1 MQPEDFQRNFSPRQ
15 NGRVYLLYEIRRR
28 RRAIQRN
35 WCSNNHEQHAEINF
49 LENHFNS
56 RPRTPCSITWF
67 ISSSPCGNCCRR
79 ILEFLRSHPNVT
91 LDIYAAKLFRRFDI
105 RNRRGLRSLMMNGVA
120 IRIMNLEGASSISG
134 KLNANKPHHHAFKL
148 SLCINTR
155 PEKPVAGSLFFCSL
169 ANFLAAT
176 REDSYHCLGLAK
188 H

>member
-35 WCSNNHEQHAEINF
+35 WCSNNHEHAEINF

-105 RNRRGLRSLMMNGVA
+105 RNRRGLRSLMMNGVT
-120 IRIMNLEGASSISG
+120 IRIMNLEDYRYCWRNFVAHQPGEDDYWPQNVTLYFILNSIE
-134 KLNANKPHHHAFKL
+134 LLH
-148 SLCINTR
+148 I
-155 PEKPVAGSLFFCSL
+155 
-169 ANFLAAT
+169 FLDRAM
-176 REDSYHCLGLAK
+176 DFS
-188 H
+188 